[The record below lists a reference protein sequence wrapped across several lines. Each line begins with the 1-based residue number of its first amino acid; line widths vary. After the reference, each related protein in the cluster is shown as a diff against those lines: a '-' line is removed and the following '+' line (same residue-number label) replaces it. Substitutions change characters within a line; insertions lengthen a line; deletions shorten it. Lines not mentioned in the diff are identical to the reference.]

1 MKNLGLSNVSESTGS
16 IPPGGYI
23 CKILNVQ
30 DVPSKEYLVVKLDIA
45 QGPYTG
51 HYKELE
57 ERFGFWGL
65 NWYMSYKQTALGLFK
80 AGISALR
87 ASNSNFQWNDDTEND
102 ERNMIGCMVGA
113 ILGEEEYISNDGML
127 KCNVKFKNAVSTQAI
142 VDGQFR
148 VPEKKKLE
156 SHNATAEV
164 VDTTQS
170 NGYTTQDGTHFAPV
184 NEKDI
189 PF

>member
-1 MKNLGLSNVSESTGS
+1 
-16 IPPGGYI
+16 
-23 CKILNVQ
+23 
-30 DVPSKEYLVVKLDIA
+30 
-45 QGPYTG
+45 
-51 HYKELE
+51 
-57 ERFGFWGL
+57 
-65 NWYMSYKQTALGLFK
+65 
-80 AGISALR
+80 
-87 ASNSNFQWNDDTEND
+87 
-102 ERNMIGCMVGA
+102 
-113 ILGEEEYISNDGML
+113 ML

-156 SHNATAEV
+156 SHNTTAEV

-170 NGYTTQDGTHFAPV
+170 NGYTAQDGTHFAPV